1 VSDRGCKSSIMPI
14 QSSISVPVYPRFWNG
29 MLKTVVICGL
39 LHVVDERHTMY
50 DMKTSAVTIR
60 IEPDLQK
67 LLDKVCKQSGRTRSD
82 IVRDSLKRQL
92 SIIRFE
98 QLRRQVLPF
107 AEARG
112 YLTDEDANKALS

>member
-1 VSDRGCKSSIMPI
+1 
-14 QSSISVPVYPRFWNG
+14 
-29 MLKTVVICGL
+29 
-39 LHVVDERHTMY
+39 MY

-60 IEPDLQK
+60 LEPDLQK

-98 QLRRQVLPF
+98 QLRREVLPF

-112 YLTDEDANKALS
+112 YLTDEDVNKAVS

>member
-1 VSDRGCKSSIMPI
+1 
-14 QSSISVPVYPRFWNG
+14 
-29 MLKTVVICGL
+29 
-39 LHVVDERHTMY
+39 MY

-82 IVRDSLKRQL
+82 VVRDSLKRQL

-112 YLTDEDANKALS
+112 YLTDEDVNKAVS

>member
-1 VSDRGCKSSIMPI
+1 
-14 QSSISVPVYPRFWNG
+14 
-29 MLKTVVICGL
+29 
-39 LHVVDERHTMY
+39 MY

-60 IEPDLQK
+60 LEPQLQK

-82 IVRDSLKRQL
+82 ILREALKRQL
-92 SIIRFE
+92 SLVRFE

-112 YLTDEDANKALS
+112 YLTDEDVNKVVS

>member
-1 VSDRGCKSSIMPI
+1 
-14 QSSISVPVYPRFWNG
+14 
-29 MLKTVVICGL
+29 
-39 LHVVDERHTMY
+39 MY

-60 IEPDLQK
+60 LEPALQR

-82 IVRDSLKRQL
+82 ILRDALKRQL
-92 SIIRFE
+92 SILRFE

-112 YLTDEDANKALS
+112 YLTDEDVNKAVS

>member
-1 VSDRGCKSSIMPI
+1 
-14 QSSISVPVYPRFWNG
+14 
-29 MLKTVVICGL
+29 
-39 LHVVDERHTMY
+39 MY

-60 IEPDLQK
+60 IESDLQR

-82 IVRDSLKRQL
+82 IVRDALKRQL
-92 SIIRFE
+92 SILRFE

-112 YLTDEDANKALS
+112 YLTDEDVNKAVS

>member
-1 VSDRGCKSSIMPI
+1 
-14 QSSISVPVYPRFWNG
+14 
-29 MLKTVVICGL
+29 
-39 LHVVDERHTMY
+39 MY

-82 IVRDSLKRQL
+82 IVRDALKRQL

-107 AEARG
+107 AEVRG
-112 YLTDEDANKALS
+112 YLTDEDVNKAVS

>member
-1 VSDRGCKSSIMPI
+1 
-14 QSSISVPVYPRFWNG
+14 
-29 MLKTVVICGL
+29 
-39 LHVVDERHTMY
+39 MY

-60 IEPDLQK
+60 LEPDLQK

-112 YLTDEDANKALS
+112 YLTDEDVNKAVS